1 MNLSS
6 DAGINPI
13 RPGLWNDVLTW
24 GGGTEGH
31 AIVKFQSC
39 LGKTST
45 LRPFRG
51 LTMVPLGS
59 FLKTLG
65 YL

>member
-1 MNLSS
+1 M
-6 DAGINPI
+6 PI
-13 RPGLWNDVLTW
+13 FANWKEV
-24 GGGTEGH
+24 GGTEGH
-31 AIVKFQSC
+31 AIVKFQLC

-45 LRPFRG
+45 LRLFRG

-65 YL
+65 YF